1 MEARMEY
8 MKWQRNKFLSEE
20 EMSYLKSIR
29 EDDELIEELFGSD
42 LTFGTAGMR
51 GVVGVGTSRMNNYQV
66 ARATQAFS
74 NDLIRKAGGRVGNG
88 IAVAFDTRETSEAF
102 GDTVV
107 RVLLG
112 NGIGVARFLG
122 PRSVPQLSFAIRHLG
137 LEGGI
142 MITASHNPKEYNGF
156 KVYNKFGA
164 QMVPEDMKSIAREFK
179 NIKEFSQ
186 IHPYVGYLRL
196 NSIHQKIG
204 LSNDY
209 KFRNA
214 VVKASVCDDVDFE
227 TPIVYS
233 ALHGTGIGCVD
244 ELLKERG
251 FKKVFFV
258 KEQMKA
264 DGQFSTVEVPN
275 PEDPKSFEMAL
286 ELAKEK
292 DAEIVLLTDP
302 DCDRVGAA
310 VKDKDGEYRI
320 LTGNQTGALLLDF
333 IVRHK
338 NKIPENALMVQTIVT
353 GALGKDIAE
362 KAGITVKETLTGF
375 KYIGEIMNQCDET
388 GEYSFVF
395 GYEESGGCLSGDH
408 ARDKDGANACMLFA
422 EMAGCYRKKGTTILE
437 RLEELYAE
445 YGYSREYTSSV
456 IFEGAEGMEKMNEV
470 MDKVRNSGVS
480 QLAGE
485 DVTAVDYLN
494 DETGLPKEN
503 AIKISFADGSFA
515 ALRPSGTEPKL
526 KVYYFVKGDS
536 FEAADARKE
545 NIQKELKQIAGL

>member
-1 MEARMEY
+1 
-8 MKWQRNKFLSEE
+8 
-20 EMSYLKSIR
+20 
-29 EDDELIEELFGSD
+29 
-42 LTFGTAGMR
+42 

-88 IAVAFDTRETSEAF
+88 IAVAFDTRETSESF
-102 GDTVV
+102 SDTVV

-156 KVYNKFGA
+156 KVYNKYGA
-164 QMVPEDMKSIAREFK
+164 QMVPEDMKTIAREFR

-214 VVKASVCDDVDFE
+214 IVKASVCDDVDYD

-251 FKKVFFV
+251 FKKVSFV

-264 DGQFSTVEVPN
+264 DGSFSTVDVPN
-275 PEDPKSFEMAL
+275 PEDPKSFEMAIA
-286 ELAKEK
+286 LAKEK

-302 DCDRVGAA
+302 DCDRVGVAL
-310 VKDKDGEYRI
+310 KDKEGGYKI
-320 LTGNQTGALLLDF
+320 LTGNQAGALLLDF
-333 IVRHK
+333 IIR
-338 NKIPENALMVQTIVT
+338 NKKDMPENPLMVQTIVT
-353 GALGKDIAE
+353 GTLGKEIAE

-375 KYIGEIMNQCDET
+375 KYIGEIMNQCDES
-388 GEYSFVF
+388 GEYNFVF
-395 GYEESGGCLSGDH
+395 GYEESGGCLSGTH

-422 EMAGCYRKKGTTILE
+422 EMAGCCRKNGTTILD

-445 YGYSREYTSSV
+445 YGCSKEYTSSV
-456 IFEGAEGMEKMNEV
+456 MFEGLEGMEKMDAV
-470 MDKVRNSGVS
+470 MDNVRKAEVAL
-480 QLAGE
+480 LAGE
-485 DVTAVDYLN
+485 AVSVVDYLN

-503 AIKISFADGSFA
+503 ALKISFADGSFA

-526 KVYYFVKGDS
+526 KVYYFVKGES
-536 FEAADARKE
+536 FGAADARKAK
-545 NIQKELKQIAGL
+545 IQEELKGIAGL